1 MNETLSAYLAFLW
14 EQFQYDWSWLS
25 NPWLLGVGHILY
37 LIFFTVKWTVLL
49 VPITIPCMI
58 LRWPVMQRPVY
69 VVVKDDRANKSSIPN
84 IYNN

>member
-14 EQFQYDWSWLS
+14 EQFQYDWGWLS
-25 NPWLLGVGHILY
+25 NPWLFVVGNILY

-49 VPITIPCMI
+49 APITIPCMV
-58 LRWPVMQRPVY
+58 LRCGWQRPVY
-69 VVVKDDRANKSSIPN
+69 VVVRDDRRSKDPTAK